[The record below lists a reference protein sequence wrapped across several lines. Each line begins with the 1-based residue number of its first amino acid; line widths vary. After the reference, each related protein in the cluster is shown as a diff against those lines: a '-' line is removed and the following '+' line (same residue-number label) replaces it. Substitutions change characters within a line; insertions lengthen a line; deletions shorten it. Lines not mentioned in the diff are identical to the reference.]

1 MKNKKMYLI
10 TAYMMLMLA
19 TLILVFNN
27 QALAVEPKVEN
38 NDNNRLTTNINTDK
52 TMY

>member
-1 MKNKKMYLI
+1 MKTKKMYLI

-38 NDNNRLTTNINTDK
+38 NDKKVEKINHFFELL
-52 TMY
+52 MP